1 MSIQNQK
8 KVKILAKKVKS
19 WLFFNLWNVFICK
32 WLIQSASMLKPWW
45 YAMET
50 SPKSKIQNT
59 IELITIGFSK
69 WEKRQKI
76 RFWRDFKIL
85 ISNISVE
92 LVVTHKTIYIF
103 WKNSLSSTQ
112 KSKIWSSENIL
123 SKSKGLSKWQNFEH
137 YKFGQSLEAWNPES
151 EKKIGSKFWFFERIR
166 LCLSENYYGNL
177 KQGCSSSEMHYK

>member
-76 RFWRDFKIL
+76 RFCRDFKIL

-92 LVVTHKTIYIF
+92 LVVTHKTIYIY
-103 WKNSLSSTQ
+103 
-112 KSKIWSSENIL
+112 SERTPL
-123 SKSKGLSKWQNFEH
+123 ALLK
-137 YKFGQSLEAWNPES
+137 
-151 EKKIGSKFWFFERIR
+151 
-166 LCLSENYYGNL
+166 NL
-177 KQGCSSSEMHYK
+177 KYNHLKISYQNLKGFQNGKILNITNLGKV